1 MIANIKIVNYM
12 FLYFIVCTLLGPNI
26 DESLLRGPDF
36 AKDIGTAMASM
47 SGSFDSDL
55 FPSAEEAMRAGL
67 DPIDFDGLQILP
79 DIDATNE
86 DAFKLER
93 S

>member
-1 MIANIKIVNYM
+1 MKNND
-12 FLYFIVCTLLGPNI
+12 LLKSGPNI
-26 DESLLRGPDF
+26 DDSLLRGQDF

-47 SGSFDSDL
+47 SGSFDADL
-55 FPSAEEAMRAGL
+55 FPSTEDAIRAGL

-79 DIDATNE
+79 DIDSTSEEAY
-86 DAFKLER
+86 KLER

>member
-1 MIANIKIVNYM
+1 MK
-12 FLYFIVCTLLGPNI
+12 LGPNI
-26 DESLLRGPDF
+26 DDSLLRGQDF

-47 SGSFDSDL
+47 SGSFDADL
-55 FPSAEEAMRAGL
+55 FPSTEEAMRAGL

-79 DIDATNE
+79 DIDTSNE
-86 DAFKLER
+86 ETFNQR

>member
-1 MIANIKIVNYM
+1 MLNHYYLFKTCLIII
-12 FLYFIVCTLLGPNI
+12 FFILIGPNV
-26 DESLLRGPDF
+26 DEGLLRGQDF

-47 SGSFDSDL
+47 SGSFDASEL
-55 FPSAEEAMRAGL
+55 FPSDEALRAGL

-79 DIDATNE
+79 DIDNSNDE
-86 DAFKLER
+86 SFRLER